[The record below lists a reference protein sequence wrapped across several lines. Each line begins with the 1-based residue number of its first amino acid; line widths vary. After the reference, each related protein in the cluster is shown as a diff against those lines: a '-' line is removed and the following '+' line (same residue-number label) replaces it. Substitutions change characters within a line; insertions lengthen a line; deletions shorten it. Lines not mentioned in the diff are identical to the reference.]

1 MRASGLLCAHTCSSS
16 SPAMQSVLDPIEA
29 RVIGTMIEKRITV
42 PDTYPLT
49 INSLVNGC
57 NQSSNRAPVTSLTE
71 SEIASA
77 VERLRDRG
85 FTSLYT
91 GAATR
96 VPKYSEAFSERL
108 GLQRAETALLCELML
123 RGAQMPG
130 ELRSRAERM
139 HAFGDLQDVE
149 NTLKAMSELT
159 PPLVVQLPREAGARA
174 AKWQHM
180 LFGGELPAVDAP
192 SLPPSRVERDS
203 ALTDRVRALETKVA
217 ELEDALMALR
227 MQLGA

>member
-1 MRASGLLCAHTCSSS
+1 
-16 SPAMQSVLDPIEA
+16 MQAVLDPIEA

-57 NQSSNRAPVTSLTE
+57 NQMNNRAPVTSLSE
-71 SEIASA
+71 SEVSSA

-96 VPKYSEAFSERL
+96 VPKYSESFVERL
-108 GLQRAETALLCELML
+108 GLQRGEAALLCELML

-139 HAFGDLQDVE
+139 HAFADLNQVE
-149 NTLKAMSELT
+149 TTLAAMTSLT
-159 PPLVVQLPREAGARA
+159 PPLVVQLPREAGTRA

-180 LFGGELPAVDAP
+180 LFGGEISNADAP
-192 SLPPSRVERDS
+192 ALPPSKAERES
-203 ALTDRVRALETKVA
+203 ALAERVSALETKVA
-217 ELEDALMALR
+217 ELEEALFALR
-227 MQLGA
+227 IQLGA

>member
-1 MRASGLLCAHTCSSS
+1 
-16 SPAMQSVLDPIEA
+16 MQAVLDAIEA

-42 PDTYPLT
+42 PDSYPLT
-49 INSLVNGC
+49 INTLVNGC
-57 NQSSNRAPVTSLTE
+57 NQMNNRAPVTSLTE
-71 SEIASA
+71 AEVTGA
-77 VERLRDRG
+77 VERLRERG

-96 VPKYSEAFSERL
+96 VPKYAETFAERL
-108 GLQRAETALLCELML
+108 GLQAKETALLCELML

-139 HAFGDLQDVE
+139 HAFADLAEVE
-149 NTLKAMSELT
+149 STLIVMGELT

-180 LFGGELPAVDAP
+180 LFGGELPAADAP
-192 SLPPSRVERDS
+192 ALPPSKLDREM
-203 ALTDRVRALETKVA
+203 ALVDRVAALEAKVG
-217 ELEDALMALR
+217 ELEDALTSLR
-227 MQLGA
+227 VQLGA

>member
-1 MRASGLLCAHTCSSS
+1 
-16 SPAMQSVLDPIEA
+16 MQSVLDPIEA
-29 RVIGTMIEKRITV
+29 RVIGTLIEKRITV
-42 PDTYPLT
+42 PDVYPMT

-57 NQSSNRAPVTSLTE
+57 NQSNNRAPVTSLTE
-71 SEIASA
+71 AEVASA
-77 VERLRDRG
+77 VERLRERG

-96 VPKYSEAFSERL
+96 VPKYSETFAERL

-139 HAFGDLQDVE
+139 HEFADLQAVE

-180 LFGGELPAVDAP
+180 LFGGELPEAGAP
-192 SLPPSRVERDS
+192 SLPPSKVERETQLAERVS
-203 ALTDRVRALETKVA
+203 ALEAKVA
-217 ELEDALMALR
+217 ELEETLAALR
-227 MQLGA
+227 IQLGG

>member
-1 MRASGLLCAHTCSSS
+1 
-16 SPAMQSVLDPIEA
+16 MQAVLDAIEA

-42 PDTYPLT
+42 PDSYPLT
-49 INSLVNGC
+49 INSIVNGC
-57 NQSSNRAPVTSLTE
+57 YQMNNRAPVTSLTE
-71 SEIASA
+71 AEVTSA
-77 VERLRDRG
+77 VERLRERSFAG
-85 FTSLYT
+85 LYT

-96 VPKYSEAFSERL
+96 VPKYAERFAERL
-108 GLQRAETALLCELML
+108 GIAAAETALLCELML

-139 HAFGDLQDVE
+139 HAFADLAE
-149 NTLKAMSELT
+149 LESTLQAMSELT

-180 LFGGELPAVDAP
+180 LFGGELPAADAVA
-192 SLPPSRVERDS
+192 LPPSKMDREAALSERVS
-203 ALTDRVRALETKVA
+203 ALETKVS
-217 ELEDALMALR
+217 ELEEVLTALR

>member
-1 MRASGLLCAHTCSSS
+1 
-16 SPAMQSVLDPIEA
+16 MQSVLDPIEA

-42 PDTYPLT
+42 PDSYPLT
-49 INSLVNGC
+49 INTLVNGC
-57 NQSSNRAPVTSLTE
+57 NQMNNRAPVTSLTE
-71 SEIASA
+71 VEITSA
-77 VERLRDRG
+77 VERLRERG

-96 VPKYSEAFSERL
+96 VPKYAETFAKRL
-108 GLQRAETALLCELML
+108 GLQAKETALLCELML

-139 HAFGDLQDVE
+139 HAFADLAEVE
-149 NTLKAMSELT
+149 STLQAMTELT

-180 LFGGELPAVDAP
+180 LFGGELPANDAP
-192 SLPPSRVERDS
+192 VLPPSRIDRET
-203 ALTDRVRALETKVA
+203 ALVDRVAALEAKVA
-217 ELEDALMALR
+217 ELEDLLTALR

>member
-1 MRASGLLCAHTCSSS
+1 
-16 SPAMQSVLDPIEA
+16 MQAVLDPIEA

-57 NQSSNRAPVTSLTE
+57 NQSNNRAPITSLTE
-71 SEIASA
+71 SEVTAA
-77 VERLRDRG
+77 VERLRERG

-96 VPKYSEAFSERL
+96 VPKYSETFVERL
-108 GLQRAETALLCELML
+108 GLQGAEAALLCELML

-139 HAFGDLQDVE
+139 HAFAQLHDVE
-149 NTLKAMSELT
+149 TTLAALAALT
-159 PPLVVQLPREAGARA
+159 PPLVLQLPREAGARA

-180 LFGGELPAVDAP
+180 LFGGELSANDATA
-192 SLPPSRVERDS
+192 LPPSRIARET
-203 ALTDRVRALETKVA
+203 ALVDRVATLEAKVMALE
-217 ELEDALMALR
+217 EALAALR

>member
-1 MRASGLLCAHTCSSS
+1 
-16 SPAMQSVLDPIEA
+16 MQAVLDAVEA

-42 PDTYPLT
+42 PDSYPLT
-49 INSLVNGC
+49 INTLVNGC
-57 NQSSNRAPVTSLTE
+57 NQMNNRAPVTSLTE
-71 SEIASA
+71 AEVAGA
-77 VERLRDRG
+77 VERLRERG

-96 VPKYSEAFSERL
+96 VPKYAETFAERL
-108 GLQRAETALLCELML
+108 GLQAKETALLCELML

-139 HAFGDLQDVE
+139 HAFADLGEVE
-149 NTLKAMSELT
+149 STLAAMSELT

-180 LFGGELPAVDAP
+180 LFGGELPAADAP
-192 SLPPSRVERDS
+192 ALPPSKLDRET
-203 ALTDRVRALETKVA
+203 ALADRVAALEAKVA
-217 ELEDALMALR
+217 ELEDLLTALR
-227 MQLGA
+227 VQLGA

>member
-1 MRASGLLCAHTCSSS
+1 
-16 SPAMQSVLDPIEA
+16 MQSVLDPIEA
-29 RVIGTMIEKRITV
+29 RVIGTLIEKRITV
-42 PDTYPLT
+42 PDVYPMT

-57 NQSSNRAPVTSLTE
+57 NQSNNRAPVTSLTE
-71 SEIASA
+71 SEVASA
-77 VERLRDRG
+77 VERLRERG

-96 VPKYSEAFSERL
+96 VPKYSETFAERL

-139 HAFGDLQDVE
+139 HAFADLQEVE
-149 NTLKAMSELT
+149 NTLKSMSELM

-180 LFGGELPAVDAP
+180 LFGGEIPEVTGHA
-192 SLPPSRVERDS
+192 LPPSKVGRETQLSERVS
-203 ALTDRVRALETKVA
+203 TLEAKVA
-217 ELEDALMALR
+217 ELEEMLAALR
-227 MQLGA
+227 VQLGG

>member
-1 MRASGLLCAHTCSSS
+1 
-16 SPAMQSVLDPIEA
+16 MQSVLDPIEA
-29 RVIGTMIEKRITV
+29 RVIGTLIEKRITV
-42 PDTYPLT
+42 PDVYPMT

-57 NQSSNRAPVTSLTE
+57 NQSNNRAPVTSLTE
-71 SEIASA
+71 SEVASA
-77 VERLRDRG
+77 VERLRERG

-96 VPKYSEAFSERL
+96 VPKYSETFAERL

-139 HAFGDLQDVE
+139 HAFADLQEVE
-149 NTLKAMSELT
+149 NTLISMSELM
-159 PPLVVQLPREAGARA
+159 PPLVVQLPREAGARS

-180 LFGGELPAVDAP
+180 LFGGEIPEATGHA
-192 SLPPSRVERDS
+192 LPPSKVERETQLS
-203 ALTDRVRALETKVA
+203 ERVSTLEAKVA
-217 ELEDALMALR
+217 ELEEMLAALR
-227 MQLGA
+227 VQLGG

>member
-1 MRASGLLCAHTCSSS
+1 
-16 SPAMQSVLDPIEA
+16 MQAVLDAIEA

-42 PDTYPLT
+42 PDSYPLT
-49 INSLVNGC
+49 INSIVNGC
-57 NQSSNRAPVTSLTE
+57 NQMNNRAPATALSEAEVT
-71 SEIASA
+71 SA

-85 FTSLYT
+85 FTGLFT
-91 GAATR
+91 GMATR
-96 VPKYSEAFSERL
+96 VPKYSETFAERL

-139 HAFGDLQDVE
+139 HTFTDLAEVE
-149 NTLKAMSELT
+149 NTLSTMSQLT

-180 LFGGELPAVDAP
+180 LFGGELPEAGAP
-192 SLPPSRVERDS
+192 LLPPSKLDRET
-203 ALTDRVRALETKVA
+203 ALADRVTALEAKVA
-217 ELEDALMALR
+217 ELEDALTSLR
-227 MQLGA
+227 VQLGA